1 MVDLILVCFAKRE
14 HDCLELGKV
23 FGGFLNQLTE
33 KRLIGYSSRSILAYL
48 WIIDMLTQ
56 MMFTPTVKYFIAFG
70 LISCVNSDNCSIYFS
85 NRRVESA
92 FGENL
97 KWRVAF
103 NRATVEKRHLEE
115 DDDDEEL
122 VLTSYAV
129 EYELDVEEVYDET
142 DDDDALVGATEV
154 HRSRYPHS
162 VTKQYNLYKTDY
174 FFRVYFGNWR
184 GLDMIDY
191 EYEAFSEIRIKYDY
205 DV

>member
-1 MVDLILVCFAKRE
+1 MFCKERTRLSRV
-14 HDCLELGKV
+14 GKSV
-23 FGGFLNQLTE
+23 WGFLESIDRETFD
-33 KRLIGYSSRSILAYL
+33 RLFEQKHPSLFVDNRHVDAN
-48 WIIDMLTQ
+48 DQ
-56 MMFTPTVKYFIAFG
+56 MFTPTVKYFIAFG